1 MSDHP
6 LSPPP
11 LSKRLS
17 WDLFALVLPF
27 FGLLPLL
34 LLQVQQLISKQF
46 GMLFPVA
53 WLALL
58 GFVLASKRSI
68 APQGPRTWLSV
79 VFLGMAAL
87 SAIASV
93 SLFSPWLAQ
102 LAFGFCFLGWGLI
115 RLYPGSI
122 ARVFAL
128 SSLIFATL
136 PLPGTL
142 EAWTERLE
150 AFSLTKVASPLLDM
164 FKVYHL
170 FEGSDL
176 RLRDHTFP
184 LAELLSHPISVQ
196 AMVLLSLIL
205 AIFWR
210 RSLVAG
216 LLSGLSAILWA
227 WVGKLAFLMAA
238 AVLSQNQVDILSPY
252 RWGMTLSLVALG
264 VIVCILISDAFWN
277 AFFQPIRVG
286 EEATIFRS
294 TSANLFNRLVDW
306 PATMVEGWEAEPE
319 TQWSV
324 PLWAAIP
331 VGGLLLLL
339 AIPTTL
345 AIARNDLLL
354 NRTNYVS
361 VTRERLPVAESI
373 PDDFLLGQTLRSYR
387 APSGLTS
394 NTGGRWFWNFSGTG
408 IGTQITTFFPVR
420 GWQDASLL
428 MQSPTGWEN
437 QATTLRNDASGWP
450 YSETSLKGKEGISA
464 IVWSA
469 QIHLADGKYYLPTEE
484 ELNSVQSLANNPPSR
499 SFFRIVDLINPKQE
513 TLRPQCFVVSMAYRV
528 EGELRDAEKSRM
540 LAKFFEARQLLADR
554 FTAGLGQAGP
564 LALPA
569 NGN

>member
-1 MSDHP
+1 MSDHQS
-6 LSPPP
+6 SPPP
-11 LSKRLS
+11 LSKRLR

-34 LLQVQQLISKQF
+34 LLQTQQLFTKQY
-46 GMLFPVA
+46 GILFPIA

-58 GFVLASKRSI
+58 GFVLSSKRSL
-68 APQGPRTWLSV
+68 APAGQRTWLSLL
-79 VFLGMAAL
+79 FLGMAAL
-87 SAIASV
+87 AGIASV
-93 SLFSPWLAQ
+93 SLFSPWLAH
-102 LAFGFCFLGWGLI
+102 LAFGCSFLGWGLV

-128 SSLIFATL
+128 SLLIFATL

-150 AFSLTKVASPLLDM
+150 AFSLTKVASPLLDL

-184 LAELLSHPISVQ
+184 LAELLAHPISVQ

-205 AIFWR
+205 SIFWG
-210 RSLVAG
+210 RSFVAG
-216 LLSGLSAILWA
+216 LMSCLSAVLWA
-227 WVGKLAFLMAA
+227 SVGKLAFLIAA
-238 AVLSQNQVDILSPY
+238 AVLSQNQIDVLSPY
-252 RWGMTLSLVALG
+252 RWGLTLSLVALG
-264 VIVCILISDAFWN
+264 VILCILISDAFWN

-294 TSANLFNRLVDW
+294 NSANFFNRLVDW
-306 PATMVEGWEAEPE
+306 PATMVEGWEAEAE
-319 TQWSV
+319 TQWSA

-331 VGGLLLLL
+331 VGSLLLLL

-354 NRTNYVS
+354 NRTNYVT
-361 VTRERLPVAESI
+361 VARERLPVAESI

-437 QATTLRNDASGWP
+437 QATSLREDASGWP
-450 YSETSLKGKEGISA
+450 YSETSLKSKDGISA
-464 IVWSA
+464 LVWSA
-469 QIHLADGKYYLPTEE
+469 QVHLADGKYYLPTEE
-484 ELNSVQSLANNPPSR
+484 ELANAQTLATNTTSR
-499 SFFRIVDLINPKQE
+499 SFFRILDLINPKQE
-513 TLRPQCFVVSMAYRV
+513 TLRPQCIVVSMAYRV
-528 EGELRDAEKSRM
+528 EGDLREAEKSRM
-540 LAKFFEARQLLADR
+540 LAKFFEARKLLADR
-554 FTAGLGQAGP
+554 LTGGIGQVEPSSPPAAG
-564 LALPA
+564 
-569 NGN
+569 N